1 MSICLR
7 RREFVAALGGAAAWP
22 LAARAQQGDR
32 VRRIGLRRIGF
43 LWSLLSADEPRTQAI
58 STVFVHRLEE
68 LGWNVGRNLRI
79 DHRYA
84 LSDPDRLR
92 RSAEELVALA
102 PDALVAGGASA
113 ATALQ
118 QATRTL
124 PIVFGNV
131 PDPVGA
137 GLVESLARPGG
148 NMTGFMNIEYSQST
162 KWLELLKQIAP
173 QVKRVAILRAVVGSA
188 GPAQFAAIQAVAP
201 LFGVEVIP
209 LNVRTSADIERGVTE
224 FGHAPNGGLIVT
236 VGGVV
241 GGVDQ
246 DHPIIALAARYRL
259 PAVYFARLWTEVGGL
274 ISYGPDTLDLYRRS
288 ASYVDRVLR
297 GERPA
302 DLPVQAPTKY
312 ELVIN
317 LKTAKALGLEV
328 PATLYARADV
338 IIE

>member
-1 MSICLR
+1 MIG
-7 RREFVAALGGAAAWP
+7 RREVIAVLGGAAAWP
-22 LAARAQQGDR
+22 LAARAQQPER
-32 VRRIGLRRIGF
+32 MRRIGF
-43 LWSLLSADEPRTQAI
+43 LWSLLSADEPRTQII
-58 STVFVHRLEE
+58 STVFAHGLEE

-79 DHRYA
+79 DHRWA
-84 LSDPDRLR
+84 LGDPDRLR
-92 RSAEELVALA
+92 RSAEELVALT

-137 GLVESLARPGG
+137 GFVESLAGG
-148 NMTGFMNIEYSQST
+148 NMTGFMNIEYGQSA
-162 KWLELLKQIAP
+162 KWLELLKRIAP
-173 QVKRVAILRAVVGSA
+173 QVKRVAILRAVVGGA

-241 GGVDQ
+241 GGADQ
-246 DHPIIALAARYRL
+246 HHPIIALPARYRL
-259 PAVYFARLWTEVGGL
+259 PAAYFSRIWTEVGGL
-274 ISYGPDTLDLYRRS
+274 ISYGPDTLHLYRRS

-312 ELVIN
+312 EMVIN
-317 LKTAKALGLEV
+317 LKTAKALGLTIPETLLATADEV
-328 PATLYARADV
+328 
-338 IIE
+338 IQ